1 MDIHRPVV
9 PGVGIAPHH
18 VHQILP
24 AVHPPGIAHQQLDQI
39 VLLGGQIHGL
49 SIPDGHPLLRVQGQ
63 VPRGQDGAPVPLRAG
78 GPPQQRPNPG
88 LQLQNVEGFCNIV
101 IRSALKAH
109 QLVRVLALGGE
120 HDDGHIGELP
130 DPHTCLLPVQ
140 LRHHHIQND
149 EIEAAVAGQLHGGG
163 TVIGTLHLVPLVLQ
177 IEFHA
182 FDQQLFVINHQNP
195 HLSPLLCRCPQ

>member
-1 MDIHRPVV
+1 MFRDKS
-9 PGVGIAPHH
+9 
-18 VHQILP
+18 P
-24 AVHPPGIAHQQLDQI
+24 AV
-39 VLLGGQIHGL
+39 
-49 SIPDGHPLLRVQGQ
+49 RT
-63 VPRGQDGAPVPLRAG
+63 VPLRAG

-88 LQLQNVEGFCNIV
+88 LQLQNVEGLCNVV

-149 EIEAAVAGQLHGGG
+149 EIEAAVACQLHGGG
-163 TVIGTLHLVPLVLQ
+163 TVIGALHLVPLVFQ
-177 IEFHA
+177 IKLHA
-182 FDQQLFVINHQNP
+182 LDQGFFIVYH
-195 HLSPLLCRCPQ
+195 